1 VDEGESMTIIEA
13 RYVGP
18 VKVPEWGEWHPWSHP
33 TTSYRATKDVMLLQ
47 KQFRGL
53 YEFRMVK
60 L

>member
-1 VDEGESMTIIEA
+1 MTIIEA